1 MYFKSRHKHKK
12 KNKGGGKC
20 INTSGCLKQ
29 KKRFGLTP
37 EEMTSLVSGLIEKP
51 KIPIVQIV

>member
-1 MYFKSRHKHKK
+1 MYFKSRHKRKK
-12 KNKGGGKC
+12 KNKGGKC
-20 INTSGCLKQ
+20 IDTSGCLKQ
-29 KKRFGLTP
+29 KKRFGLTA